1 MALDNINED
10 VERKRKETEFQA
22 NQNSN
27 TLPGISNPVVSPGKL
42 APRKNI
48 LKELPNQ
55 ASPGQVTNMAPGRLA
70 ELTSMNAKLQTPTIN
85 EVPDARR
92 DSELGKMT
100 SSNQGNTSTYDINGD
115 SLEYTLSGHDG
126 QLKTNLEKIN
136 QMIDSGV
143 KVSPEQMSRI
153 TSLRQQAGFLRGGTD
168 RRPVGPDGLPL
179 QQGSGLRKI
188 GNMDVQ
194 FSPETSQE
202 EINRFNEIPVQ
213 ANQPTWNDLAVQD
226 NNRRLASLGQGN
238 RSAQNADRNL
248 GLAKDIRVEGELFT
262 KENSPNMGWKTREA
276 LNQQLL
282 ANKQSSENTLAQIG
296 SQQNI
301 ARNSNALTAET
312 NRINEISN
320 SSQNKFR
327 DIQGQVALKPPVK
340 ENDSYDKIDI
350 YNDLGQVTG
359 QQLYNKRTGEKINQA
374 ATFTT
379 PKPATTEK
387 LLKMRTSKDPNFA
400 AAEAEYKMR
409 FGSLPY

>member
-1 MALDNINED
+1 MALNEID
-10 VERKRKETEFQA
+10 DKERKRKEAEFQA
-22 NQNSN
+22 NKNSN
-27 TLPGISNPVVSPGKL
+27 ILPGVNNPVVSPGTL

-55 ASPGQVTNMAPGRLA
+55 ASHDQVTNMAPGRLA

-100 SSNQGNTSTYDINGD
+100 SSTQGNTSTYDINGN
-115 SLEYTLSGHDG
+115 TLGYKLSERDQ

-143 KVSPEQMSRI
+143 EVSPEQMNRI

>member
-1 MALDNINED
+1 
-10 VERKRKETEFQA
+10 
-22 NQNSN
+22 
-27 TLPGISNPVVSPGKL
+27 
-42 APRKNI
+42 
-48 LKELPNQ
+48 
-55 ASPGQVTNMAPGRLA
+55 
-70 ELTSMNAKLQTPTIN
+70 
-85 EVPDARR
+85 
-92 DSELGKMT
+92 
-100 SSNQGNTSTYDINGD
+100 
-115 SLEYTLSGHDG
+115 
-126 QLKTNLEKIN
+126 
-136 QMIDSGV
+136 
-143 KVSPEQMSRI
+143 
-153 TSLRQQAGFLRGGTD
+153 
-168 RRPVGPDGLPL
+168 
-179 QQGSGLRKI
+179 
-188 GNMDVQ
+188 VQ

-312 NRINEISN
+312 NRINEISTE
-320 SSQNKFR
+320 SENKLR

-374 ATFTT
+374 TSFTESQSDIIKRLT
-379 PKPATTEK
+379 Q
-387 LLKMRTSKDPNFA
+387 MRASKDPKLA
-400 AAEAEYKMR
+400 AFEAKYKAN

>member
-1 MALDNINED
+1 MALNEID
-10 VERKRKETEFQA
+10 DKERKRKEAEFQA
-22 NQNSN
+22 NKNSN
-27 TLPGISNPVVSPGKL
+27 ILPGVNNPVVSPGTL

-55 ASPGQVTNMAPGRLA
+55 ASHDQVTNMAPGRLA

-100 SSNQGNTSTYDINGD
+100 SSTQGNTSTYDINGN
-115 SLEYTLSGHDG
+115 TLGYKLSERDQ

-143 KVSPEQMSRI
+143 EVSPEQMNRM
-153 TSLRQQAGFLRGGTD
+153 TSLRHQAGFLRGGTD

-312 NRINEISN
+312 NRINEISTE
-320 SSQNKFR
+320 SENKLR

-374 ATFTT
+374 TSFTESQSDIIKRLT
-379 PKPATTEK
+379 Q
-387 LLKMRTSKDPNFA
+387 MRASKDPKLA
-400 AAEAEYKMR
+400 AFEAKYKAN